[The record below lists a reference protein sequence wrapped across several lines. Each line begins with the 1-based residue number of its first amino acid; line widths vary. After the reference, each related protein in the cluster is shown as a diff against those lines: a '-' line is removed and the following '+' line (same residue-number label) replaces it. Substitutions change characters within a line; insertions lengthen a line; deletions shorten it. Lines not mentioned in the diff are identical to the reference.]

1 MTLQPNEH
9 RTSIA
14 TLKVGERLIEIRYDD
29 GIVFSASAVAEVQAK
44 RRELMGSR
52 PYATLTIIPEN
63 VDYVSNTMSKD
74 QGKADRTESQLLAT
88 AVVAKASMIHL
99 LTELYFSYFPQLQRI
114 LVTDDEVAAR
124 TWLSQQLEEIA
135 NTTSQ

>member
-44 RRELMGSR
+44 RRELMGR
-52 PYATLTIIPEN
+52 
-63 VDYVSNTMSKD
+63 
-74 QGKADRTESQLLAT
+74 
-88 AVVAKASMIHL
+88 
-99 LTELYFSYFPQLQRI
+99 
-114 LVTDDEVAAR
+114 
-124 TWLSQQLEEIA
+124 
-135 NTTSQ
+135 